1 MSDTCIVENDRKLAD
16 FFNRHQIDL
25 PVKIILPILIG
36 HFLHLDICDKF
47 IYISGRLPN
56 GLYKKSLWDIAFLFF
71 YFLVFTFLR
80 AAAMEYVLKPM
91 SVYLKVPRGKK
102 LRFAEQSWLVIYYS
116 ISFGSGL
123 AIFYNSPTWNDTS
136 YFWRNYPVWELK
148 GYFKYYYLLQF
159 AFWIQQPF
167 VLQIEAPRKDYTEY
181 MVHHINTLLLISLSY
196 CCNFTGVGN
205 AVFVSM
211 DLPDVLLCL
220 AKTLHYLGY
229 GLICDATFLAMV
241 ISWMYTRVY
250 YYGRIIYSTYTEPDV
265 YVPQFKLDPVHGFWF
280 PHFVKY
286 IILILMLGLY
296 ILIIFWT
303 LMICKVVYRLVSNT
317 GITDVRSDDEDES
330 DETDPANP
338 VQKASN
344 NLLAPPPIKRKRALS
359 KSEQIRNYAA
369 RR

>member
-1 MSDTCIVENDRKLAD
+1 MKDIEVAEDRRLAD
-16 FFNRHQIDL
+16 FFNRHQIDI
-25 PVKIILPILIG
+25 PVKIVLPILIG
-36 HFLHLDICDKF
+36 HFLHLEICDHF
-47 IYISGRLPN
+47 IFISGKLPN
-56 GLYKKSLWDIAFLFF
+56 GLYKKCLWDCAFLFF

-80 AAAMEYVLKPM
+80 ASAMEYILKPL
-91 SVYLKVPRGKK
+91 SVHLKVPHGKK
-102 LRFAEQSWLVIYYS
+102 LRFAEQSWLVAYYS
-116 ISFGSGL
+116 ISFCSGL
-123 AIFYNSPTWNDTS
+123 AILYNSPAWNDTS

-181 MVHHINTLLLISLSY
+181 MIHHANTLLLISLSY
-196 CCNFTGVGN
+196 ACNFTAIGN
-205 AVFVSM
+205 AVFVCM

-229 GLICDATFLAMV
+229 GFICDATFLVMV
-241 ISWMYTRVY
+241 ISWTYTRIY
-250 YYGRIIYSTYTEPDV
+250 NYGRIIFSTYSEPEL
-265 YVPQFKLDPVHGFWF
+265 YVPQFKLDPVNGFWF

-296 ILIIFWT
+296 VLIIFWT
-303 LMICKVVYRLVSNT
+303 FMICKVVYRLVSNT
-317 GITDVRSDDEDES
+317 GITDVRSDDEDET
-330 DETDPANP
+330 DETGPTTLKANDSLHVP
-338 VQKASN
+338 S
-344 NLLAPPPIKRKRALS
+344 PTRFRRKRALS